1 MGLATKTPE
10 QVRAMRR
17 AGLVVASTLDAL
29 RRAIAPGVTPAELD
43 ALAAALIGDA
53 GATPSFLGYHGY
65 PATICTSVN
74 DVVVHGIPDDRPL
87 RDGDII
93 SIDCGAIVQGWHGD
107 AAITVG
113 VGDLDD
119 RVAALVSACEEAL
132 AAGIAAMTTGA
143 RLGDIGAAVEAS
155 VEASGPYGILTDFT
169 GHGIGQSM
177 HEAPF
182 VPNYRT
188 RRRGPRLEPGVV
200 LAVEPMITL
209 GSPLVSVEADGWT
222 VRTDDGSVSAHVEH
236 TIAVTPDGPWVLTA
250 LDSPEP
256 NSPEP
261 GRRGQDVA

>member
-1 MGLATKTPE
+1 MGLATKTPD
-10 QVRAMRR
+10 QVRAMRA
-17 AGLVVASTLDAL
+17 AGLVVGHTLAAL
-29 RRAIAPGVTPAELD
+29 REAIEPGVTPKDLD
-43 ALAAALIGDA
+43 AAAAAMIEQA

-87 RDGDII
+87 RDGDVI
-93 SIDCGAIVQGWHGD
+93 SIDCGAIVDGWHGD

-113 VGDLDD
+113 VGALAPT
-119 RVAALVSACEEAL
+119 VAALVEACEASL
-132 AAGIAAMTTGA
+132 VAAIAVMIAGA
-143 RLGDIGAAVEAS
+143 RLGDIGAAVQTS
-155 VEASGPYGILTDFT
+155 VQSAGPYGILTDFT
-169 GHGIGQSM
+169 GHGIGRSM

-209 GSPLVSVEADGWT
+209 GSAQVSTDADDWT

-236 TIAVTPDGPWVLTA
+236 TIAVTAHGPWVLTDPSTA
-250 LDSPEP
+250 
-256 NSPEP
+256 EP
-261 GRRGQDVA
+261 GR